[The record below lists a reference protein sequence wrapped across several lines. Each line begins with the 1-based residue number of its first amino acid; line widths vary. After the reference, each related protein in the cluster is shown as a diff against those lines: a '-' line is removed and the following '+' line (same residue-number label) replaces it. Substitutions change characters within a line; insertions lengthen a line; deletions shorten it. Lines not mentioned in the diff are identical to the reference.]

1 MGDPTVSTRRSN
13 RVRLAIRDAGWSW
26 LTVTLVLFTVI
37 AVTGIVSAISYDHET
52 YLATSNGQPGWVSAL
67 NPFTIDGLLLS
78 STVVLFWAASRGIR
92 GWGQLWRPA
101 GVLVVGILATIGAN
115 LAAGLVAAWL
125 RPVVSAWPGVALV
138 LVSDVAFWLMSK
150 LRAVANGEETQP
162 AVACDCPRPATSL
175 ADALVLARAELRSQG
190 KPAGEQALADAF
202 GVTRHQ
208 VRQHLAGTVEPAQPD
223 TSVPPDTAPLNG
235 HPDVSVSA

>member
-1 MGDPTVSTRRSN
+1 MEAPDGPWTEVPPPDTPGGCLMGDPTVSTRRSN

-26 LTVTLVLFTVI
+26 VTVAVTLFTVI

-52 YLATSNGQPGWVSAL
+52 YLATSNGQPCWVSAL

-101 GVLVVGILATIGAN
+101 GVLVAGI
-115 LAAGLVAAWL
+115 VAAWL

-150 LRAVANGEETQP
+150 LRALASDEDEQEQP
-162 AVACDCPRPATSL
+162 T
-175 ADALVLARAELRSQG
+175 
-190 KPAGEQALADAF
+190 
-202 GVTRHQ
+202 
-208 VRQHLAGTVEPAQPD
+208 
-223 TSVPPDTAPLNG
+223 
-235 HPDVSVSA
+235 

>member
-1 MGDPTVSTRRSN
+1 MEAPDGPWTEVPPPDTPGGCLMGDPTVSTRRSN

-52 YLATSNGQPGWVSAL
+52 FLATSNGQPGWVSAL

-115 LAAGLVAAWL
+115 LAAGIVAAWL

-138 LVSDVAFWLMSK
+138 LVSDVAFWLMGK
-150 LRAVANGEETQP
+150 LRALANDEDEQEQP
-162 AVACDCPRPATSL
+162 TVSFCDCPRPPVTL
-175 ADALVLARAELRSQG
+175 AEAVTLARVERQLQG
-190 KPAGEQALADAF
+190 LPAGEQALADAF
-202 GVTRHQ
+202 GGTRH
-208 VRQHLAGTVEPAQPD
+208 
-223 TSVPPDTAPLNG
+223 
-235 HPDVSVSA
+235 